1 METAKNIIIDQQFLP
16 LVKQILEKFLPEKK
30 VWAFELKEQDKNDDL
45 FLVAFEVENNEITE
59 VAKAFEASSFPH
71 KVNLLIWEKL
81 PEDLQVK
88 IKHNFL
94 EL

>member
-1 METAKNIIIDQQFLP
+1 METEKNIIIDQQFLP
-16 LVKQILEKFLPEKK
+16 LVKQILDNFLPNKK

>member
-1 METAKNIIIDQQFLP
+1 VTQ
-16 LVKQILEKFLPEKK
+16 KFLPEKK

-71 KVNLLIWEKL
+71 KVNVLIWEKL

>member
-1 METAKNIIIDQQFLP
+1 METEKNIIIDQQFLP
-16 LVKQILEKFLPEKK
+16 LVKQILDNFLPNKK

-71 KVNLLIWEKL
+71 KVNVLIWEKL